1 MYRVSTQASFD
12 AAHFLKDYPGKCHN
26 LHGHRWKVVIEVSSP
41 ELDEGSMVIDFTDI
55 KKELKKMADH
65 FDHCLIIEEGSLKK
79 DTYEALLSEDFRIVT
94 VNFRPTAECFA
105 KYFFDQ
111 LSSSFPVTKVQV
123 YETPNNVATYEV

>member
-55 KKELKKMADH
+55 KK
-65 FDHCLIIEEGSLKK
+65 
-79 DTYEALLSEDFRIVT
+79 
-94 VNFRPTAECFA
+94 N
-105 KYFFDQ
+105 
-111 LSSSFPVTKVQV
+111 
-123 YETPNNVATYEV
+123 